1 MKKKII
7 IFIIV
12 LIIICISIVCLFG
25 LKYFYNIKENNDYLL
40 PDKIETIDLR
50 YAPLYN
56 ISTAN
61 ALNSTNN
68 FINFQTIKLNDNDFV
83 EISNIIKTL
92 KEDKSFYDC
101 DCIIFDE
108 LELIVNDSYKIT
120 VGSDWGEVEI
130 NNDKFPVKIS
140 SELYDK
146 LINIEKINNDKIFN
160 KIETNNISVL
170 KENENINIIDEA
182 KKEEII
188 SNTKYLKV
196 NINDDY
202 ETYDDGYIYTLN
214 FDNNVSLYIYNSKIG
229 YLKSD
234 AESTFII
241 MDGDIEKVLTNLSK
255 SNKYRSDIIYS
266 QYINMTDIDKAKIIN
281 NYEDLVKYV
290 EKYNNYKYDSYGN
303 KTEGTLDILL
313 KNYSSL
319 YFDNK
324 SLALI
329 YVPLTSGSNSVS
341 IENIIEENNILEV
354 SYKINAPSIGTM
366 DMSGY
371 ILLVEIGKNITQVIY
386 NEE

>member
-1 MKKKII
+1 M
-7 IFIIV
+7 
-12 LIIICISIVCLFG
+12 LCLFG
-25 LKYFYNIKENNDYLL
+25 VKYFYQTKENNDYLL
-40 PDKIETIDLR
+40 PNKIETIELR

-61 ALNSTNN
+61 DLNSTNN

-83 EISNIIKTL
+83 EIYNIIKNL

-120 VGSDWGEVEI
+120 VGSDWGELEI
-130 NNDKFPVKIS
+130 NNDKYPIKIS

-146 LINIEKINNDKIFN
+146 LINLEKINNEKIFN
-160 KIETNNISVL
+160 KIETNNISVS
-170 KENENINIIDEA
+170 KENENVNIIDEA

-188 SNTKYLKV
+188 LNTKYLKV

-234 AESTFII
+234 TESTFII
-241 MDGDIEKVLTNLSK
+241 IDGDIEKVLTNLSE
-255 SNKYRSDIIYS
+255 SNKYKSDIIYS
-266 QYINMTDIDKAKIIN
+266 QYINMTDIDKSKIIN

-341 IENIIEENNILEV
+341 IKNIIEENNILDV
-354 SYKINAPSIGTM
+354 SYKIIAPSIGTM

-371 ILLVEIGKNITQVIY
+371 IILVEIGKNITQVIY